1 LASGQNSTLTGTLA
15 GQIVMEG
22 FLDLRISPWARRLL
36 TRLVAIV
43 PAVVVALIY
52 GDTGIGKLLILSQ
65 VVLSLQLPFAVFPLI
80 IFTTSRA
87 KMGDFAA
94 RGWVKWVSWSL
105 AFLISGLN
113 FLLLWQTFAA

>member
-1 LASGQNSTLTGTLA
+1 
-15 GQIVMEG
+15 MEG

-52 GDTGIGKLLILSQ
+52 GDAGIGKLLILSQ

-113 FLLLWQTFAA
+113 FLLLWQTFAG